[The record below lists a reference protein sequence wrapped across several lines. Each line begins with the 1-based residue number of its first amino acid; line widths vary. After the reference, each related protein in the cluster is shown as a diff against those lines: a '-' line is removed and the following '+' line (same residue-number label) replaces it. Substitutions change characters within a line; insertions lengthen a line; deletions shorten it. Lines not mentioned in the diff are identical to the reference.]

1 MSKQPKPADGTSD
14 STDKKKDEVP
24 ELPKMVIPDSTLTLE
39 DKILRKY
46 SQLKAATTRSL
57 H

>member
-1 MSKQPKPADGTSD
+1 MSKQPKPADGSNQ
-14 STDKKKDEVP
+14 SKDKKKDEVP
-24 ELPKMVIPDSTLTLE
+24 ELPKMVIPDNTLTLE

-46 SQLKAATTRSL
+46 FPLNPATTKSS